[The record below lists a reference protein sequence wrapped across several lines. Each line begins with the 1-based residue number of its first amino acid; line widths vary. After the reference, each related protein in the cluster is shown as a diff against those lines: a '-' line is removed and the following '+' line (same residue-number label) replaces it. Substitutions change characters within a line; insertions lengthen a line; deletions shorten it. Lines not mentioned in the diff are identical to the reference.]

1 VDGIAVIAVGQPYTS
16 ACARYMNQYML
27 SVDGP
32 REVAVDINALIA
44 EHIRS
49 KLLLDVT
56 AEEEDPVPIK
66 QDSVE
71 FLDFRLCRYPVPACS
86 EVFHGPPPVEP

>member
-1 VDGIAVIAVGQPYTS
+1 MLNLTLVCT
-16 ACARYMNQYML
+16 RYMNQYVL

-32 REVAVDINALIA
+32 REVAVDIYALVT

-56 AEEEDPVPIK
+56 AQEEEPVHINEEP
-66 QDSVE
+66 VE
-71 FLDFRLCRYPVPACS
+71 FLDFRLCR
-86 EVFHGPPPVEP
+86 